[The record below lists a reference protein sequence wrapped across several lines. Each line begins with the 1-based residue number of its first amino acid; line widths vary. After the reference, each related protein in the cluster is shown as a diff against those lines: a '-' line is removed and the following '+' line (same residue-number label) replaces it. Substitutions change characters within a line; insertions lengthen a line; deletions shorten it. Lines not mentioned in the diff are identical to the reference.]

1 MANMSNQTPFNANS
15 QEYHKMLIDLI
26 KLRETDYPA
35 FMNKLYEALS
45 GEFKGAI
52 HDSKPKEEK
61 VQAILTMIE
70 HFSEREEYEKCAE
83 LKKLV
88 EQL

>member
-1 MANMSNQTPFNANS
+1 MTTNQFNEGN
-15 QEYHKMLIDLI
+15 QDYHKILLNLIH
-26 KLRETDYPA
+26 LRETDYPQ

-61 VQAILTMIE
+61 RQAIWTMIE
-70 HFSEREEYEKCAE
+70 FFSEREEYEKCAE

-88 EQL
+88 EQI